1 MEADGVGRARPQLT
15 ARDPQGHRPTCGRER
30 VEKLLRRTDRLF
42 TRLPGARLNGTG
54 GDRSA
59 ADRLRLGASR
69 ASSLAASSGVGS
81 AGRASSLVT
90 YDPGRINPSAQ
101 AHLGGPNSPGP
112 GVGGPSNPN
121 RSFAPSLGVGSASRA
136 SGLTNSPCPASDPAD
151 GHGPGSPDRDLA
163 ASRVRAVAPA
173 VGPCQPPGHLRGRQ
187 RPELAQQ
194 VGNTLGVGARPPPRG
209 EPLELGLDPGQDTGV
224 EKLGDPGV
232 AHESGDRVRVQGQ
245 QAGAALGVRQ
255 VLLVEQGGR
264 VPEQE
269 RVGEG

>member
-15 ARDPQGHRPTCGRER
+15 VRDPQGYRTVCGRER

-81 AGRASSLVT
+81 ASRASSLVT

-101 AHLGGPNSPGP
+101 AHLGGPNSPGVGGP
-112 GVGGPSNPN
+112 GSLAASPGPGLGVGGPS
-121 RSFAPSLGVGSASRA
+121 
-136 SGLTNSPCPASDPAD
+136 
-151 GHGPGSPDRDLA
+151 SPDRDLA

-173 VGPCQPPGHLRGRQ
+173 VGPRQPPGHLRGRQ

-194 VGNTLGVGARPPPRG
+194 VGNTLGVGAHPPPRG
-209 EPLELGLDPGQDTGV
+209 
-224 EKLGDPGV
+224 
-232 AHESGDRVRVQGQ
+232 
-245 QAGAALGVRQ
+245 
-255 VLLVEQGGR
+255 
-264 VPEQE
+264 
-269 RVGEG
+269 